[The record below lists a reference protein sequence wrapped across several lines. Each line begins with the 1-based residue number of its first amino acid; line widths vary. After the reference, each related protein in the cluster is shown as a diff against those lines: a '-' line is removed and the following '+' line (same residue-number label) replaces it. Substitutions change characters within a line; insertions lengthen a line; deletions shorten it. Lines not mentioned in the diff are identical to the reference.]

1 MKFSSP
7 LIPGT
12 LIKRY
17 KRFLADIALAP
28 NEIVTVHCPNSGA
41 MAGLNDPGNPAWIST
56 SPNLN
61 RKLKFTLEII
71 EAEGTLVGVNT
82 QHPNVLVHEALSNRI
97 IPELAHYTTFSREVA
112 YDQNCR
118 IDWLATHPSLPPCFI
133 EVKNVHMKI
142 GSGAQF
148 PDAVTTRGTKHLQA
162 LSRVVQNKQARAV
175 LIYIIQ
181 RNDIDHFSLAS
192 HIDPIYAK
200 EAALSHSLGVE
211 MYAYCCH
218 ITPEEISISH
228 RLPIIE
234 GA

>member
-17 KRFLADIALAP
+17 KRFLADVALSP

-41 MAGLNDPGNPAWIST
+41 MAGLTDSGNPVWLSAS
-56 SPNLN
+56 SNPK
-61 RKLKFTLEII
+61 RKLKFTLQMI

-82 QHPNVLVHEALSNRI
+82 QNPNHLVHEALSDTLI
-97 IPELAHYTTFSREVA
+97 LELAQYETFTREVA

-118 IDWLATHPSLPPCFI
+118 IDWLATHPSLPPCYI
-133 EVKNVHMKI
+133 EVKNAHMKI

-162 LSRVVQNKQARAV
+162 LSRLVQNKQARAV

-181 RNDIDHFSLAS
+181 RNDVDHFSLAS
-192 HIDPIYAK
+192 HIDPTYAK
-200 EAALSHSLGVE
+200 AAALSHSLGVE

-218 ITPEEISISH
+218 ITPSEISISH
-228 RLPIIE
+228 RVPIIE